1 MRVKLVAPVRDVK
14 ELLLQLKADEE
25 VIPKGATTYAET
37 LLLIMAGAYGAPDL
51 YGVRVWNEDDEHAV
65 LVHYGQDLRNQEENV
80 VDRGKKSEL
89 VYKLQSLGYQP
100 LGDFT
105 VSEWKFRWT
114 EFFGDVITI
123 SNLGSFIRV
132 YREFPGNDTNVFA
145 EKQKRAYEFL
155 HRFGIGIKDL
165 LPYDV
170 RGFLVM
176 MVLQAAQQSQQ
187 GNAQNPQQ

>member
-1 MRVKLVAPVRDVK
+1 VRIKLVAPVQDPK
-14 ELLLQLKADEE
+14 ALLLQLKSDEE
-25 VIPKGATTYAET
+25 VIPKGATAYKET
-37 LLLIMAGAYGAPDL
+37 LLMVMAGAYGAPDL

-65 LVHYGQDLRNQEENV
+65 LVHYGQDLRNQKE
-80 VDRGKKSEL
+80 DITDHGKKSEL
-89 VYKLQSLGYQP
+89 VYRLQSVGYQP
-100 LGDFT
+100 IGDFD

-123 SNLGSFIRV
+123 SDLGTFIRV

-145 EKQKRAYEFL
+145 EKQKQAYMFL

-176 MVLQAAQQSQQ
+176 MILQAAQQGQD
-187 GNAQNPQQ
+187 GQNPQQ